1 MIHKNLNFC
10 RENDEDVGVVEA
22 DSSVSSEHFIFA
34 IFAVSHFLMNYSF
47 CSKRTLL
54 LSFYRERCMHAD
66 RIFSCSTAW
75 HIDLFPSTFCHFIIF
90 LIFVFHECLGISCGC
105 ITFYFLTLETY
116 DTWNTGFSPIG
127 DTHSWTTSTTQ
138 TYQCKLRVAVDKHKK
153 FHPRQNLK
161 SSCMAIDWSTETTLL
176 HKKNVSNLQQRK
188 LATYSVWHVSS
199 FYLILVGIPLK
210 LHPFCTWHAM
220 FVFQFACSAQVMIQ
234 LFCI

>member
-34 IFAVSHFLMNYSF
+34 IFAVSHFFMNYSF
-47 CSKRTLL
+47 CSKRTLIFFTFIFFSHFYHFTENVACTPTGFFLALRHDISIYFL
-54 LSFYRERCMHAD
+54 LPSVISFV
-66 RIFSCSTAW
+66 
-75 HIDLFPSTFCHFIIF
+75 F

-105 ITFYFLTLETY
+105 ITIYFLTLETY

-161 SSCMAIDWSTETTLL
+161 SSCMAID
-176 HKKNVSNLQQRK
+176 
-188 LATYSVWHVSS
+188 
-199 FYLILVGIPLK
+199 
-210 LHPFCTWHAM
+210 
-220 FVFQFACSAQVMIQ
+220 
-234 LFCI
+234 